1 MRKKLSFLQTAE
13 PIFLSKTSSTINII
27 LPNILQ
33 GSSLQGTKRPLCF
46 AEGVLFLVFLFG
58 QGAIG
63 GLQQDQQL
71 FLSAGLGVDIG

>member
-1 MRKKLSFLQTAE
+1 MTEAMPFLQKA
-13 PIFLSKTSSTINII
+13 ILLSYA
-27 LPNILQ
+27 P
-33 GSSLQGTKRPLCF
+33 RPF

-71 FLSAGLGVDIG
+71 FLGTGLGVDIG

>member
-1 MRKKLSFLQTAE
+1 MYFSQLLSFIL
-13 PIFLSKTSSTINII
+13 ISSTINII

-71 FLSAGLGVDIG
+71 FLGAGLGVDIG